1 MGKPRSLIRFVRDR
15 PGHDRRYA
23 MDSTKIEQELGWRA
37 QTPFDEGLRET
48 IQWYENHPDWVA
60 NIRTGEYLKYYEK
73 QYGRRL
79 SDRALDK
86 RLISPLANSKDKSAD
101 LKSKRAPAKSKM
113 RSPKHKRAKIRRVR
127 TS

>member
-23 MDSTKIEQELGWRA
+23 MDSSKIERELGWRA
-37 QTPFDEGLRET
+37 RIPFEEGLTET
-48 IQWYENHPDWVA
+48 IRWYESHPEWVA

-79 SDRALDK
+79 EAGHRKKKDAKSRRDHTN
-86 RLISPLANSKDKSAD
+86 SPAS
-101 LKSKRAPAKSKM
+101 KSKFRRGKLIKQ
-113 RSPKHKRAKIRRVR
+113 KRFGRIKKR
-127 TS
+127 